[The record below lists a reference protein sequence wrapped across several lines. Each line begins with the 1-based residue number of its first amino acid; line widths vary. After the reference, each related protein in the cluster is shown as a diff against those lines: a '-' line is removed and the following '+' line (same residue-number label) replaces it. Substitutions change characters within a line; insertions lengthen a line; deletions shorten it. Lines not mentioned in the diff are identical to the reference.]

1 MCSILK
7 CINETF
13 SNLCCNFKKNQNNR
27 NMEIPNQ
34 NIEYQTGDIEDSWY
48 CSQGNQHPIS
58 QKFCRCY
65 WEKISK
71 EV

>member
-1 MCSILK
+1 
-7 CINETF
+7 
-13 SNLCCNFKKNQNNR
+13 
-27 NMEIPNQ
+27 MENPNQ
-34 NIEYQTGDIEDSWY
+34 NIKYQTGDIEGSWY